1 VIRAAS
7 VPQSWM
13 LSGCG
18 RSSFRGQDISN
29 HHELEHAWMNEWEK
43 LDIEKN
49 INAFRLKQ
57 KHRVAQV
64 IVKQGGNNF
73 HE

>member
-1 VIRAAS
+1 
-7 VPQSWM
+7 
-13 LSGCG
+13 
-18 RSSFRGQDISN
+18 
-29 HHELEHAWMNEWEK
+29 MNEWEK

-57 KHRVAQV
+57 KHLVAQV
-64 IVKQGGNNF
+64 IVKHGGNNF